1 MNIRNVLWG
10 LMCLSVLLTSS
21 SYAENPDTNSPA
33 AKNPQSQ
40 QRVPVPHPPP
50 AKASFSQT
58 QECVE
63 PIDVIRRFHGDF
75 LKHQRDDTMYQGI
88 RTRKH
93 SLMNCIDCHVR
104 SDTPINTSEHFCKS
118 CHSYAAVSIGCFQC
132 HASQPGPMPHS
143 EPVNATEVPADS
155 VDSN

>member
-1 MNIRNVLWG
+1 
-10 LMCLSVLLTSS
+10 LTSS
-21 SYAENPDTNSPA
+21 SYAENPDTNSPEA
-33 AKNPQSQ
+33 ENAQSQ
-40 QRVPVPHPPP
+40 QRVPAPNPPP

-93 SLMNCIDCHVR
+93 SLVKCIDCHVH
-104 SDTPINTSEHFCKS
+104 SETNINTSEHFCNS
-118 CHSYAAVSIGCFQC
+118 CHSYAAVTIDCFQC
-132 HASQPGPMPHS
+132 HASQPGAVPGL
-143 EPVNATEVPADS
+143 EPVTATEASADS